1 MFLIV
6 ISEKPFIAHISGSAF
21 GDALGLIACCYI
33 AIACDTAEFSFSEV
47 RLDLAPAVISPYILM
62 TMGCHETSLADTFGI
77 STPLHAQCILAAVA
91 ARFPVDQIAAHF
103 HDTRYQALDNI
114 LISLEMGV
122 SIIGAPVA
130 AVYFLNG
137 MNFNS
142 MALITGGASGL
153 GQYSVAA

>member
-62 TMGCHETSLADTFGI
+62 TMGCHEASLADTFGI

-91 ARFPVDQIAAHF
+91 ARF
-103 HDTRYQALDNI
+103 HDTRNQALDNI

-122 SIIGAPVA
+122 SIIDAPVA
-130 AVYFLNG
+130 ADYLLNG